1 MVLQVTPSA
10 LSVLRRVLEREPAA
24 RGFRLWVE
32 AGGCAGLS
40 YRLSAVASG
49 APDDIH
55 VQIENLSFW
64 VPTAHIPF
72 LEGLTLDHPEGLADR
87 GFVFQN
93 PQARSTCGCGTS
105 FAV

>member
-1 MVLQVTPSA
+1 MLLQVTPSA
-10 LSVLRRVLEREPAA
+10 LLALRRVLDREPSA

-40 YRLSAVASG
+40 YRLSAVPKG
-49 APDDIH
+49 EPQDVH
-55 VQIENLSFW
+55 VQIDNISFW
-64 VPTAHIPF
+64 IPPAHVPL
-72 LEGLTLDHPEGLADR
+72 LEGLVLDHPEGLADR

-93 PQARSTCGCGTS
+93 PQARTTCGCGTS